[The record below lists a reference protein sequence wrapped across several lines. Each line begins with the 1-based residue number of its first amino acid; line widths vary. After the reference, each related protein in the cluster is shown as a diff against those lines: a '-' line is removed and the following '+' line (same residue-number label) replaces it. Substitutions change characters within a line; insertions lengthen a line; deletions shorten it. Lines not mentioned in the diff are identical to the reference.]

1 MVRNRPLRSIKC
13 RKKRIWLS
21 GDIEQSK
28 LHAPP
33 FEQTGQH
40 PAFIATE
47 REVFGQDVSVAL
59 FKFPYQPAFGTISA
73 SEQRACAHIVRKN
86 GQEQG
91 ILTEAAEKSV
101 SAEQVG
107 TQEGVCLPFRH
118 IRREVLSPLQLMP
131 ITNIRIILPAVHT
144 LKAFYYDYCTLKR
157 WQVCQPHPVLGKG
170 RLTEQAEYTK

>member
-1 MVRNRPLRSIKC
+1 MVRNCPLRSIKC

-59 FKFPYQPAFGTISA
+59 FEFPYQPAFGTISA

-91 ILTEAAEKSV
+91 ILTEAAEKGV

-107 TQEGVCLPFRH
+107 TQEGVRLPFRH
-118 IRREVLSPLQLMP
+118 IRCETLSWLQLMP
-131 ITNIRIILPAVHT
+131 ISYIRKILRLIMKS
-144 LKAFYYDYCTLKR
+144 LKVFNNEDDTLKR
-157 WQVCQPHPVLGKG
+157 WQVCQPYPTLGKDG
-170 RLTEQAEYTK
+170 LAEQT

>member
-13 RKKRIWLS
+13 RKKHIWLS
-21 GDIEQSK
+21 EDIEQSK

-59 FKFPYQPAFGTISA
+59 FEFPYQPAFGTISA

-91 ILTEAAEKSV
+91 ILTEAAEKGVSV
-101 SAEQVG
+101 EQVG
-107 TQEGVCLPFRH
+107 TEQGVCLPFRH
-118 IRREVLSPLQLMP
+118 ICRKMLSWLQLMRAGYTFRYLGDFDGSHSLFAR
-131 ITNIRIILPAVHT
+131 ITYV
-144 LKAFYYDYCTLKR
+144 FD
-157 WQVCQPHPVLGKG
+157 
-170 RLTEQAEYTK
+170 

>member
-59 FKFPYQPAFGTISA
+59 FEFPYQPAFGTISA

-91 ILTEAAEKSV
+91 ILTEAAEKGV

-107 TQEGVCLPFRH
+107 TQERVRLSFGH
-118 IRREVLSPLQLMP
+118 ICRKMLSPLQLMP
-131 ITNIRIILPAVHT
+131 ISNIRIILPAVLPSKYFTTTTARSKGGKSANRT
-144 LKAFYYDYCTLKR
+144 LR
-157 WQVCQPHPVLGKG
+157 
-170 RLTEQAEYTK
+170 